1 MTETLHKSK
10 IFNEV
15 LQGMGE
21 HIDKFAEME
30 RKNKK
35 NFFNQSENNIFLDKS
50 PSFWIDS
57 CSSESGEENILKIF
71 TEIMK
76 KNYEERFS
84 FDYIVKKEDL
94 LTLTKLILTID
105 FKSVPLKKER
115 LCFKNGISCGSSIM
129 KQLSPKQR
137 KLFVTMAG
145 QKYESLDEEMKIY
158 KKYLLKEYSDYVI
171 SESRMEKTIEK
182 IRVEHKKRFV
192 TDEISCTVNKTMADK
207 LKKAIWYAGALNYD
221 FSFCPVT
228 FDYLK
233 SCIINCMVRY
243 DEEMTNDL
251 KIMHSVI
258 GVFLNLEKDDSCIN
272 VFNDAQLT
280 KTFNEY
286 NQLDTNML
294 EEKKQLFLK
303 TVVAEQKYWNAN
315 SLLRYSAMNIDL
327 CTGES
332 FEIILERIIQEVM
345 RDEDVSLNISR
356 LWYKSWNIALKS
368 DATSMQKVL
377 ENGNT
382 KYYDLL
388 RERAGFCFAVTI
400 LLDYINVLENAGFK
414 ELEKE
419 ELGKDELFNKL
430 ESKDLEIERLKKQ
443 LAQAKVE
450 TKNELKATYEKRI
463 RKLENSDKQYEA
475 QITKLNDKIKDYEN
489 IKQEN
494 IALKKFVES
503 ADAVEDALTIN
514 EEKDIEKSLP
524 QDDVIVIGGHD
535 SWQSK
540 LKDRFPL
547 WQFISGG
554 DKSWDVKKLNKKY
567 IIVNTTHLGHPT
579 YYKITNNLKGKKV
592 IYASKV
598 NIDQALQEIYAQI

>member
-137 KLFVTMAG
+137 KLFVAMAG

-207 LKKAIWYAGALNYD
+207 LKKQSGT
-221 FSFCPVT
+221 P
-228 FDYLK
+228 
-233 SCIINCMVRY
+233 
-243 DEEMTNDL
+243 
-251 KIMHSVI
+251 
-258 GVFLNLEKDDSCIN
+258 
-272 VFNDAQLT
+272 
-280 KTFNEY
+280 
-286 NQLDTNML
+286 
-294 EEKKQLFLK
+294 
-303 TVVAEQKYWNAN
+303 
-315 SLLRYSAMNIDL
+315 
-327 CTGES
+327 
-332 FEIILERIIQEVM
+332 ER
-345 RDEDVSLNISR
+345 
-356 LWYKSWNIALKS
+356 
-368 DATSMQKVL
+368 
-377 ENGNT
+377 
-382 KYYDLL
+382 
-388 RERAGFCFAVTI
+388 
-400 LLDYINVLENAGFK
+400 
-414 ELEKE
+414 
-419 ELGKDELFNKL
+419 
-430 ESKDLEIERLKKQ
+430 
-443 LAQAKVE
+443 
-450 TKNELKATYEKRI
+450 
-463 RKLENSDKQYEA
+463 
-475 QITKLNDKIKDYEN
+475 
-489 IKQEN
+489 
-494 IALKKFVES
+494 
-503 ADAVEDALTIN
+503 
-514 EEKDIEKSLP
+514 
-524 QDDVIVIGGHD
+524 
-535 SWQSK
+535 
-540 LKDRFPL
+540 
-547 WQFISGG
+547 
-554 DKSWDVKKLNKKY
+554 
-567 IIVNTTHLGHPT
+567 
-579 YYKITNNLKGKKV
+579 
-592 IYASKV
+592 
-598 NIDQALQEIYAQI
+598 